1 MTSPD
6 RSRPAHLQLLAVSW
20 NFGWPIAAGVVL
32 GHWID
37 VSLGTSPAATL
48 LIGIGS
54 MVASTWRLVALS
66 RQESAERR
74 AEESAERRED
84 RAPPDPVRARTQRW
98 DDETGQWV
106 EDDESGT
113 ETP

>member
-1 MTSPD
+1 MPESD

-37 VSLGTSPAATL
+37 EKLGTSPAATL

-54 MVASTWRLVALS
+54 MAASTWRLVTLS
-66 RQESAERR
+66 RKEAAERGD
-74 AEESAERRED
+74 ED
-84 RAPPDPVRARTQRW
+84 GAHGEAPAGRGLPAKSQRW
-98 DDETGQWV
+98 DEESGEWV
-106 EDDESGT
+106 EDDGDSGKRA
-113 ETP
+113 P